1 MGVVDYD
8 VGLLE
13 SARVRAEQA
22 SVNAGDAA
30 IRAQSAAD
38 SCESAAASLRS
49 ELLDWVSSVDS
60 QLQRR
65 LMELAQMSEDGVL
78 SVSADSVQLF
88 EDFVRATGWSGSYED
103 FLHLLGEGGG
113 GDGIVIDKEL
123 SLSSGN
129 AVENRAVAHALE
141 GKQDRVAYLTNQE
154 LDEMFRMITDV

>member
-38 SCESAAASLRS
+38 ACESAAASLRS

-103 FLHLLGEGGG
+103 FLHLLGQGG

-123 SLSSGN
+123 SVSSEN
-129 AVENRAVAHALE
+129 PVENKAVAHALE

>member
-1 MGVVDYD
+1 M
-8 VGLLE
+8 
-13 SARVRAEQA
+13 
-22 SVNAGDAA
+22 NAGDAA

-38 SCESAAASLRS
+38 ACESAAASLRS

-103 FLHLLGEGGG
+103 FLHLLGQGG

-123 SLSSGN
+123 SVSSEH

-154 LDEMFRMITDV
+154 LDEMFRMITNV

>member
-38 SCESAAASLRS
+38 ACETAAASLRS

-103 FLHLLGEGGG
+103 FLHLLCQGG

-123 SLSSGN
+123 SVSSEN
-129 AVENRAVAHALE
+129 AVQNRTVAHALE